1 MQDAN
6 LKINRAVFKNKAVFN
21 DAGGG
26 VEDGDDGD
34 ANDHGDDDCDAD
46 DGGDDGFDNMCVD
59 GDGDDAGG

>member
-1 MQDAN
+1 MMKMMLMQ
-6 LKINRAVFKNKAVFN
+6 V
-21 DAGGG
+21 
-26 VEDGDDGD
+26 VEFRRDGD